1 MQQPKP
7 IALVNACSMQW
18 THFYCN
24 KSVLDDTWVPRL
36 GMTHMALGD
45 WQSAA
50 AALGQGLHLD
60 PSNKATVSL
69 SLSLH
74 VC

>member
-1 MQQPKP
+1 M
-7 IALVNACSMQW
+7 
-18 THFYCN
+18 
-24 KSVLDDTWVPRL
+24 LDETWVPRL
-36 GMTHMALGD
+36 GMVHMAMGD
-45 WQSAA
+45 WHSAA

-60 PSNKATVSL
+60 PTNRAIVSL